1 MNLYFRLLWLL
12 LRMTGLPRRGVLDE
26 SRVAFRVMPND
37 CDINFHMNNGRYLS
51 FMDLGRV
58 HLMKQSGLL
67 TAILREKWMP
77 VLAAAEITFVRSLAP
92 LQRFELVT
100 RLVSWD
106 EKYFYLEQKFETG
119 DAPRAVC
126 AHAFV
131 KGVFL
136 KKGRVLPNQDAV
148 AAIGYREAPPE
159 MPEELRLWAELG
171 SAKKQRAS
179 ENNTIKTNT

>member
-1 MNLYFRLLWLL
+1 MLRIGRLQQ
-12 LRMTGLPRRGVLDE
+12 RGALEE
-26 SRVAFRVMPND
+26 SRVVFRVMPND

-77 VLAAAEITFVRSLAP
+77 VLAAAEIKFVRSLAP

-106 EKYFYLEQKFETG
+106 EKYFYLEQKFE
-119 DAPRAVC
+119 ANEKLC

-136 KKGRVLPNQDAV
+136 KAGRVVPNQDVV
-148 AAIGYREAPPE
+148 AAIGYRDTAPA
-159 MPEELRLWAELG
+159 MPDELRLWAELG

-179 ENNTIKTNT
+179 ENKQ

>member
-1 MNLYFRLLWLL
+1 MNLYFRLLWLM
-12 LRMTGLPRRGVLDE
+12 LRMARLPRLGLFDE
-26 SRVAFRVMPND
+26 SRVVFRVMPND

-67 TAILREKWMP
+67 TTILRERWMP
-77 VLAAAEITFVRSLAP
+77 VLAAAEINFVRSLAP
-92 LQRFELVT
+92 LQRFCLVT

-106 EKYFYLEQKFETG
+106 EKYFYLEQKFEAA
-119 DAPRAVC
+119 DRLC

-136 KKGRVLPNQDAV
+136 KSGKPLANSQVVSAV
-148 AAIGYREAPPE
+148 GYRGAAPG
-159 MPEELRLWAELG
+159 MPDELRLWAELG
-171 SAKKQRAS
+171 AVKRQRAS
-179 ENNTIKTNT
+179 EK